1 MQNALKYNE
10 GQLIYV
16 NKTFKIQIQ
25 KRRPN
30 NLAFLQNW
38 LTPEIRSH
46 FFNLQ
51 KYQDSEKST
60 PGSWRIHWNLMNNN
74 EFRSTKSLKF
84 KYRRGD
90 QII

>member
-10 GQLIYV
+10 GQWIYI

-25 KRRPN
+25 KGRPN

-46 FFNLQ
+46 FFNL
-51 KYQDSEKST
+51 
-60 PGSWRIHWNLMNNN
+60 
-74 EFRSTKSLKF
+74 
-84 KYRRGD
+84 
-90 QII
+90 